1 MKLQQEERD
10 STGHPESRLDWQI
23 KPTQP
28 GLATTILS
36 SAIIEESEDSNLAS
50 QTSSHS
56 ELNKKR
62 KSGSSWN
69 FTVADVLENDPP
81 IRRSVR
87 RKAKG

>member
-1 MKLQQEERD
+1 MKLRQEED
-10 STGHPESRLDWQI
+10 STEERLDWQI

-28 GLATTILS
+28 GLATTFLS
-36 SAIIEESEDSNLAS
+36 SAIIEESEDSNLGDK
-50 QTSSHS
+50 TSSH
-56 ELNKKR
+56 ERLDKKR

-69 FTVADVLENDPP
+69 VTATDGLENDPP